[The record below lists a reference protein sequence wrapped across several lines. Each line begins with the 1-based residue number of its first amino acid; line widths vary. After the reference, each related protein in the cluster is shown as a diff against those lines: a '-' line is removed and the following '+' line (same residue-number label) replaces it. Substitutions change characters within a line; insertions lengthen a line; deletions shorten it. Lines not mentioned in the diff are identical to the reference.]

1 MSQRRVDCIQSC
13 FGEQSLTALQAQLC
27 EQLPLGCFGTKV
39 NDHAVW
45 QLLCYASL
53 RRTTIE
59 QTARTLAD
67 VPSANRVREQLRE
80 VLPVSLPEIRQ
91 LEGRLNQM
99 LQSQLPTGLRE
110 RLKRKAVEV
119 AGDLTDLPY
128 HGGPEAN
135 AAEIRRSQ
143 AKSGTTHFHSYAT
156 LQIVHH
162 RQRLTIALTFVEQGE
177 TMAAVV
183 ARLLK
188 VARGLGVRIKRAYFD
203 KRFASVAVFRCLR
216 VRRVPYIIAVPAR
229 GGAGGLKQ
237 HFHGARNQ
245 RLHYTFGRSTKSP
258 YTTEVVIVRRVF
270 SKNEIRYFAYAVYR
284 MSGVPL
290 GQVYQYYR
298 RRFGIESGYRQELFR
313 DLLIIYSQR
322 YAIRRTGYCWRSVAG
337 AHMRCAPEFMRKGAL
352 TLFSC
357 SPSPLNASWP
367 KCGRT
372 SRCRCRSARGRAR
385 RRRRSS
391 RRGVRNGD

>member
-1 MSQRRVDCIQSC
+1 MSQRQTHFIQPS
-13 FGEQSLTALQAQLC
+13 FGEQSLAALQAQLC

-39 NDHAVW
+39 NDPIIW
-45 QLLCYASL
+45 QLLCYASA

-59 QTARTLAD
+59 QTAQTLD
-67 VPSANRVREQLRE
+67 NVPSANRVREQLRE
-80 VLPVSLPEIRQ
+80 ALPVTLPEMRH
-91 LEGRLNQM
+91 LEERLNQM
-99 LQSQLPTGLRE
+99 LQSQLPSGLRD

-128 HGGPEAN
+128 HGEPEVN

-162 RQRLTIALTFVEQGE
+162 RQRLTIAVTFVEKGE

-188 VARGLGVRIKRAYFD
+188 VARQFGVRIKRAYFD
-203 KRFASVAVFRCLR
+203 KGFASTAVFRCLR
-216 VRRVPYIIAVPAR
+216 ARHVPYIIAVPAR

-237 HFHGARNQ
+237 HFHGSRHQ
-245 RLHYTFGRSTKSP
+245 RLHYTFGRSTRSP

-270 SKNEIRYFAYAVYR
+270 GRGDVRYFAYAVYR

-290 GQVYQYYR
+290 DKVFQYYR
-298 RRFGIESGYRQELFR
+298 RRFSIESGYRQSHQVRARTASRHPGLRLLLFGLSLMLVNLWVLCSQVCAIANQYGR
-313 DLLIIYSQR
+313 RFRLFDLTLASLAHR
-322 YAIRRTGYCWRSVAG
+322 LAG
-337 AHMRCAPEFMRKGAL
+337 AVETRYGIREIEQAMPI
-352 TLFSC
+352 
-357 SPSPLNASWP
+357 
-367 KCGRT
+367 
-372 SRCRCRSARGRAR
+372 AR
-385 RRRRSS
+385 
-391 RRGVRNGD
+391 VT

>member
-1 MSQRRVDCIQSC
+1 MSQRQADFIQSC

-39 NDHAVW
+39 NDPAVW

-80 VLPVSLPEIRQ
+80 VLPVSLPEMRQ

-119 AGDLTDLPY
+119 AGDLTNLPY
-128 HGGPEAN
+128 HGEPEAN

-162 RQRLTIALTFVEQGE
+162 RQRLTIAVTFVEQGE

-188 VARGLGVRIKRAYFD
+188 VARGSGVRIKRAYFD
-203 KRFASVAVFRCLR
+203 KGFASVAVFRCLR
-216 VRRVPYIIAVPAR
+216 ARRVPYIIAVPAR
-229 GGAGGLKQ
+229 GGVGGLKQ
-237 HFHGARNQ
+237 HFHGALHQ
-245 RLHYTFGRSTKSP
+245 RLKYTFGRSTKSP

-270 SKNEIRYFAYAVYR
+270 IKNEIRYFAYAAYR

-298 RRFGIESGYRQELFR
+298 RRFSIESGYRQCHQVRARTASRHPGLRLLLFG
-313 DLLIIYSQR
+313 LSLILVNLWVLCRQVCGIANLYGR
-322 YAIRRTGYCWRSVAG
+322 RFRLFNLTLAILANSLAG
-337 AHMRCAPEFMRKGAL
+337 AVETRY
-352 TLFSC
+352 
-357 SPSPLNASWP
+357 
-367 KCGRT
+367 
-372 SRCRCRSARGRAR
+372 
-385 RRRRSS
+385 
-391 RRGVRNGD
+391 GVREIEQAIPTAEIT

>member
-1 MSQRRVDCIQSC
+1 MSQRQADFIQSC
-13 FGEQSLTALQAQLC
+13 FGEQSLTALQARLC

-39 NDHAVW
+39 NDPAVW

-80 VLPVSLPEIRQ
+80 VLPVSLPEMRQ

-99 LQSQLPTGLRE
+99 LQSQLPAGLGE
-110 RLKRKAVEV
+110 HLKRKAVEV

-128 HGGPEAN
+128 HGEPEAD

-162 RQRLTIALTFVEQGE
+162 RQRLTIAVTFVEQGE

-188 VARGLGVRIKRAYFD
+188 VARGSGVRIKRAYFD
-203 KRFASVAVFRCLR
+203 KGFASVAVFRCLR
-216 VRRVPYIIAVPAR
+216 AR
-229 GGAGGLKQ
+229 TMNLLGAEPTKLK
-237 HFHGARNQ
+237 G
-245 RLHYTFGRSTKSP
+245 
-258 YTTEVVIVRRVF
+258 
-270 SKNEIRYFAYAVYR
+270 
-284 MSGVPL
+284 
-290 GQVYQYYR
+290 
-298 RRFGIESGYRQELFR
+298 
-313 DLLIIYSQR
+313 
-322 YAIRRTGYCWRSVAG
+322 
-337 AHMRCAPEFMRKGAL
+337 
-352 TLFSC
+352 
-357 SPSPLNASWP
+357 
-367 KCGRT
+367 
-372 SRCRCRSARGRAR
+372 
-385 RRRRSS
+385 
-391 RRGVRNGD
+391 